1 MDPTNPP
8 FTADASVIAQSEA
21 YDNSFNQ
28 DGFPHNPVTP
38 SGYLDNS
45 VTPSGYLDNSATP
58 SGYPDNS
65 VAADGY
71 YNNPGAAGDYYN
83 NPVAAGGLPQQPVDL
98 SAMLEQLRIEYDN
111 NMRTEMAAYRA
122 SLIDDFNAVSA
133 QRDAARTENRGLAA
147 QIEATLARLERLE
160 RCVVT

>member
-1 MDPTNPP
+1 
-8 FTADASVIAQSEA
+8 
-21 YDNSFNQ
+21 
-28 DGFPHNPVTP
+28 
-38 SGYLDNS
+38 
-45 VTPSGYLDNSATP
+45 
-58 SGYPDNS
+58 
-65 VAADGY
+65 
-71 YNNPGAAGDYYN
+71 
-83 NPVAAGGLPQQPVDL
+83 
-98 SAMLEQLRIEYDN
+98 MLEQLRIEYDN